1 VALEVVEPRHVVVH
15 GFDTRSHCV
24 YDLDGHPS
32 QLSLGAL
39 LESMALAASSHG
51 LRMEARRRA
60 DMPDTLPTFDVHFV
74 DSPGLAPDPLA
85 AFCPG
90 AACSGAGSARAGLR
104 ASEKAALAASLPS
117 GYRCNG
123 SRAGA
128 RAGLR
133 APDVRQ
139 CPPAPDHAR
148 SAQGAPR
155 RHRVGRATAPTAS
168 RTRRWAWT
176 P

>member
-1 VALEVVEPRHVVVH
+1 
-15 GFDTRSHCV
+15 V

-60 DMPDTLPTFDVHFV
+60 DMPETLPTFDVHFV

-85 AFCPG
+85 AFLPRRSVQRRRLSTRRPARQRKG
-90 AACSGAGSARAGLR
+90 RAGGQP
-104 ASEKAALAASLPS
+104 AA

-128 RAGLR
+128 RAWPAR
-133 APDVRQ
+133 A
-139 CPPAPDHAR
+139 
-148 SAQGAPR
+148 
-155 RHRVGRATAPTAS
+155 
-168 RTRRWAWT
+168 
-176 P
+176 